1 VNIYLTEK
9 SFELFKR
16 KKKSNSVPILDDQT
30 RKYNIRG
37 VSVDLLVLVPY
48 GLKKYIIYV
57 IVSLFYWVWPFIKP
71 EFSVNGI

>member
-9 SFELFKR
+9 PFELFKR
-16 KKKSNSVPILDDQT
+16 KKKSISVPILLDGQT
-30 RKYNIRG
+30 RKYKIRG

-57 IVSLFYWVWPFIKP
+57 IVSLFY
-71 EFSVNGI
+71 